1 METIDD
7 VLAHFGVKG
16 MKWGVRRNRSGRA
29 GGAAEKER
37 SPEAQKAHETL
48 QLISKKGI
56 GAASNDDLKSLQKRI
71 DLEKKYKEAF
81 PKKENPYVEFGKEF
95 AKRVLIPEGEKQ
107 LKAFIAKK
115 ATTTLAGKE
124 VVEVLELGKHSP
136 GYGRH
141 LKR

>member
-7 VLAHFGVKG
+7 FLAHYGVKG
-16 MKWGVRRNRSGRA
+16 MKWGVRRNRSRQA

-56 GAASNDDLKSLQKRI
+56 GAASNADLKN
-71 DLEKKYKEAF
+71 LEQRMKLEMKYKELF
-81 PKKENPYVEFGKEF
+81 PKKKTVVDHGLEV
-95 AKRVLIPEGEKQ
+95 AKRVLLPVAEKEARKFIEG
-107 LKAFIAKK
+107 KA
-115 ATTTLAGKE
+115 ATITAGKQI
-124 VVEVLELGKHSP
+124 VEEAELGKHSS